1 MKKRSRLMVCLV
13 AGVLILAV
21 SATAAFGSANGYS
34 SYKNAVMDLA
44 LKEENFT
51 AKGTV
56 EVKLDGKAFTTMD
69 VNYAQDGVNRST
81 CTSTTED
88 GETYIHWDTTLNGV
102 DTWFSSESDV
112 YWQAQVD
119 RDNTSLLGYGKNDE
133 MQSRLINFLSIAA
146 DTVAGDLKNNF
157 VQAGSQDG
165 KDLYQVSI
173 SGSQVPSLVNA
184 GLSLFAYE
192 AAGGDNYDCGQITWD
207 NYWAAEIAYYE
218 KTTGETLSQELKT
231 GLMEGYD
238 EAFYEAHKAEIN
250 KLDEASDKM
259 YDHYN
264 EILEQKGNVGV
275 VYVKDDGSYDY
286 YPTWM
291 DYLAAQKGQGVD
303 NMEYYIAKELTLEK
317 VDCTVS
323 LDKDGR
329 LTDNQI
335 TATFQATD
343 AKGGR
348 HTLEVTGNVTVSGYG
363 TTQIQPLDVG
373 DRTKSV

>member
-1 MKKRSRLMVCLV
+1 MKKRTRIIACLT

-44 LKEENFT
+44 LKEENFS

-119 RDNTSLLGYGKNDE
+119 RDNTSLLGYDKNDE

-157 VQAGSQDG
+157 VQVGSQDG

-238 EAFYEAHKAEIN
+238 EAFYEAHKAGLKTATHAHGATGIKNAVRAGIDSVEHGSYLDDEGIRIVRKKQFDMRPMYPEDACVQMELLGHSFYMFCNAETEQIN
-250 KLDEASDKM
+250 
-259 YDHYN
+259 
-264 EILEQKGNVGV
+264 V
-275 VYVKDDGSYDY
+275 VYK
-286 YPTWM
+286 
-291 DYLAAQKGQGVD
+291 
-303 NMEYYIAKELTLEK
+303 
-317 VDCTVS
+317 
-323 LDKDGR
+323 R
-329 LTDNQI
+329 
-335 TATFQATD
+335 
-343 AKGGR
+343 KGG
-348 HTLEVTGNVTVSGYG
+348 TYG
-363 TTQIQPLDVG
+363 LIEPEN
-373 DRTKSV
+373 